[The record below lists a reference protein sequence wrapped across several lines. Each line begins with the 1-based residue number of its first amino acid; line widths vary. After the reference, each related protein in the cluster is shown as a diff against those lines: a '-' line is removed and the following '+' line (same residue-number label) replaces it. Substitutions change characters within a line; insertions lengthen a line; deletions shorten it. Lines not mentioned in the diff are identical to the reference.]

1 MRREIARELAIHLL
15 YQLDLRGLAL
25 KDIKEFCEE
34 TYQRCISGDYSL
46 ITICRENDNSAT
58 DSCEAGLSSMNN
70 QGVEDSSFDLG
81 QDVNLEHK
89 NKKILE
95 IEADYFESAEGKLE
109 RKDFDY
115 TDHLLKSTVDNLE
128 MIDDLIA
135 GGLKAWSMDRLARI
149 EMAIMRIA
157 LCEFIILDIPTPVAI
172 NEALRLAEKLS
183 DDSSKSYINAILGK
197 VSRESGLANKGRL
210 NSEEND

>member
-15 YQLDLRGLAL
+15 YQLDLRGVAL

-46 ITICRENDNSAT
+46 ITISLKSDNSAA
-58 DSCEAGLSSMNN
+58 DSCEAGLSSVNN
-70 QGVEDSSFDLG
+70 QEIEDNSFDLE
-81 QDVNLEHK
+81 QDVNLEDK
-89 NKKILE
+89 NKKVLE
-95 IEADYFESAEGKLE
+95 IASDYFESAEGKLE